1 MMGSTRSRTEDH
13 VNPPDQGVEVDD
25 TIADAFVIASRA
37 LVGLAIRSINAAP
50 VEVTLPQHRLMV
62 LLAARSSR
70 TIGDLAEQLG
80 IDQSN
85 ASRLTDRLEKLGLI
99 ARERST
105 SDRRA
110 VDVSLTTVGEELL
123 ETVHTH
129 RRQEVKRVLAH
140 MSPRQLNAM
149 VRALNSFSTAAEENT
164 DKNWSAYAL

>member
-1 MMGSTRSRTEDH
+1 M
-13 VNPPDQGVEVDD
+13 NPPTHPPDKGGNEVDD
-25 TIADAFVIASRA
+25 SVADAFVIASRA

-62 LLAARSSR
+62 LLATGGPR

-85 ASRLTDRLEKLGLI
+85 ASRLSDRLEKLGLI

-110 VDVSLTTVGEELL
+110 VDVSLTALGEELL

-129 RRQEVKRVLAH
+129 RRHEVKRVLAQ
-140 MSPRQLNAM
+140 MSPRQMNTM
-149 VRALNSFSTAAEENT
+149 VRALNSFSAAAHETT
-164 DKNWSAYAL
+164 DTNWSVYAL